1 MKHFKQD
8 VIKSGAMKFLAV
20 LLVLDIVY
28 TVINT
33 AILRWLSLAI
43 TEDHMYYI
51 SLIAIGCVINTLSDS
66 VRTVLQKVA
75 IGRLYEHMVIK
86 FNDKV
91 TSVDYD
97 LFVKTSTGSVITAFE
112 NLVEVSKSI
121 NVIRSIIT
129 SVIQLVTIGAAIFII
144 DKSVLLPI
152 LVVYIVISL
161 VLPAVNNKW
170 KEIDTAFNNSKILR
184 NKEMND
190 IINGFAEVRSFKDA
204 VEKHKDSI
212 LYNTDKT
219 TKLLIKKSLVSAQ
232 IIGITQM
239 LDSII
244 MIFILISGIKMVDA
258 GTLTSALVLSLV
270 MYGWRIITPTIVL
283 LDSFSDLS
291 EVRARIQDYEALMNY
306 ENRVPEGKAY
316 LTQFRHCIEFDN
328 VFFSYDSEN
337 LRDVLRGVSF
347 KINKGEH
354 IGICGHSGCGKSTLL
369 KLIPKFYMVD
379 GGRITIDGVDIKL
392 IENRSLR
399 AMIGIVHQDPYIFD
413 GTIMDNLIYACNK
426 KEVDYTNIY
435 NACKKVAIYDFIMSL
450 DKEFGTK
457 VGPKGMKLSG
467 GQKQRISLA
476 RLLIADPDIIIL
488 DEATSSLDTETEQI
502 IQESLSLFKDK
513 TMIVAAHRLSTIKD
527 NDKIFVIN
535 DGEIVEKGTHKHLLN
550 KGGIYSKMCNVNKK
564 MLE

>member
-33 AILRWLSLAI
+33 AIVRWLSLAI

-51 SLIAIGCVINTLSDS
+51 SLILSGCVINTLSES
-66 VRTVLQKVA
+66 TRIVLKKSA
-75 IGRLYEHMVIK
+75 IAHLYEHMVIK
-86 FNDKV
+86 FNDRI

-97 LFVKTSTGSVITAFE
+97 LFVKTSTGSIITTFE
-112 NLVEVSKSI
+112 NLAEVSKSI
-121 NVIRSIIT
+121 NAIRSIII
-129 SVIQLVTIGAAIFII
+129 SIIQLVTIGIAIFII
-144 DKSVLLPI
+144 DKSILLTI
-152 LVVYIVISL
+152 LIMYIVIML
-161 VLPAVNNKW
+161 ILPIVYNKW
-170 KEIDTAFNNSKILR
+170 KELDKAFNDSKILR

-204 VEKHKDSI
+204 VEKHKESI
-212 LYNTDKT
+212 SYNSIKT
-219 TKLLIKKSLVSAQ
+219 TKLVIKKSLASARFN
-232 IIGITQM
+232 GITQM
-239 LDSII
+239 VDSVI
-244 MIFILISGIKMVDA
+244 MIFILISGIKMIDA
-258 GTLTSALVLSLV
+258 GTLTPAIALSLV
-270 MYGWRIITPTIVL
+270 MYGWRIKQPTITLVET
-283 LDSFSDLS
+283 FSDLS
-291 EVRARIQDYEALMNY
+291 EVKAKIQDYESLMNY
-306 ENRVPEGKAY
+306 ENRVPEGKVY
-316 LTQFRHCIEFDN
+316 LSQFKHSIEFDN

-369 KLIPKFYMVD
+369 KLIPKFYVAD
-379 GGRITIDGVDIKL
+379 GGHITIDGVDIKL

-399 AMIGIVHQDPYIFD
+399 TMIGIVHQDPYIFD

-426 KEVDYTNIY
+426 GEVDYTKIY
-435 NACKKVAIYDFIMSL
+435 NACKKAAIYDFIMSL
-450 DKEFGTK
+450 DKGFETK

-513 TMIVAAHRLSTIKD
+513 TMIVVAHRLSTIKD
-527 NDKIFVIN
+527 SDKIFVIN